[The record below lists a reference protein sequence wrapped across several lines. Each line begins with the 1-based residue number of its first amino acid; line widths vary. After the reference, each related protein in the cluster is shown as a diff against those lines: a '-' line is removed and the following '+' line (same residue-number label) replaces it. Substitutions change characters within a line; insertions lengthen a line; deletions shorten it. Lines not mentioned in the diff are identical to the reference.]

1 MTDVD
6 VLVVGAG
13 PTGLTLAASLV
24 QRGVAVG
31 VVDRQPEGTNTSRAA
46 VVNARSL
53 EVLERLEV
61 AELLVCSGIRAPRFT
76 IRDSATTLIDVDF
89 AGLPTVYP
97 FSLMVPQSTTEAIL
111 SRRLTELGG
120 RVLRPRTLAT
130 VRPDSHGVT
139 AEFTDGD
146 TVTARYIVGADGIHS
161 TVRSGAGI
169 EFRGGRYDESFTLA
183 DVRLRGDAP
192 VDEVILFWARSGLTV
207 VAPLPGGVHR
217 IVAPVPQAPE
227 RPSAEFV
234 QELLDTRGSGAGKM
248 RVDGVVWGSRF
259 RVQHRVATT
268 FRAGRVLL
276 AGDAA
281 HVHSPA
287 GGQGMN
293 LGIQD
298 AMALGDALTAV
309 LGGAPES
316 LLDDYSR
323 VRRPIAAEVVTMT
336 DRLTRL
342 ATLPAG
348 LRPLRNNGIRV
359 AGRLP
364 AVRGRL
370 AWQLS
375 GLVYR

>member
-1 MTDVD
+1 MTDID

-24 QRGVAVG
+24 QRGVAVA
-31 VVDRQPEGTNTSRAA
+31 VVDQQPEGTNTSRAA

-61 AELLVCSGIRAPRFT
+61 AEPLVCSGIRAPRFT
-76 IRDSATTLIDVDF
+76 IRDSTTTLIEVDF
-89 AGLPTVYP
+89 AQLPTAYP

-120 RVLRPRTLAT
+120 RVLRPRTLTA
-130 VRPDSHGVT
+130 VRADPHGVT
-139 AEFTDGD
+139 AEFTDGG
-146 TVTARYIVGADGIHS
+146 TIATRYVVGADGIHS

-234 QELLDTRGSGAGKM
+234 QELLDVRGSGAGRM

-268 FRAGRVLL
+268 FRTGRVLL

-323 VRRPIAAEVVTMT
+323 NRRPIAAEVVAMT

-342 ATLPAG
+342 ATLPVG

-375 GLVYR
+375 GLVHR

>member
-1 MTDVD
+1 MSDVD

-24 QRGVAVG
+24 QRGIAVV

-53 EVLERLEV
+53 EVLEQLKV
-61 AELLVCSGIRAPRFT
+61 AEPLVGSGIRAPRFT
-76 IRDSATTLIDVDF
+76 IRDSTTTLIEVDF
-89 AGLPTVYP
+89 ARLPTVYP
-97 FSLMVPQSTTEAIL
+97 FSLMVPQSTTEAVL
-111 SRRLTELGG
+111 ARRLTELGG
-120 RVLRPRTLAT
+120 QVLRPRTLAA
-130 VRPDSHGVT
+130 VRPHPDGVVG
-139 AEFTDGD
+139 EFTDGD
-146 TVTARYIVGADGIHS
+146 ALSARYLVGADGTHS
-161 TVRSGAGI
+161 TVRTAAGI
-169 EFRGGRYDESFTLA
+169 AFPGGHYDESFALA
-183 DVRLRGDAP
+183 DVRLAGDAP
-192 VDEVILFWARSGLTV
+192 DDEVILFWARSGLTV

-217 IVAPVPQAPE
+217 IVAPVAQAPE
-227 RPSAEFV
+227 HPSAEFV
-234 QELLDTRGSGAGKM
+234 QELLDVRGLGAGRI
-248 RVDGVVWGSRF
+248 RVGEVVWGSRF

-268 FRAGRVLL
+268 FRTGRVLL

-298 AMALGDALTAV
+298 AIALGDALAAV
-309 LGGAPES
+309 LAGGSDS

-323 VRRPIAAEVVTMT
+323 ARRPIATDVVTMT

-342 ATLPAG
+342 ATVPSAW
-348 LRPLRNNGIRV
+348 RPLRNNAIRI

-364 AVRGRL
+364 AVPRRL